1 MITAMPRIAIVIH
14 DFPKCLATFRD
25 VLGMPLV
32 DVSESSVASLGVN
45 VAMCVPEGGSNI
57 EIMSPADPNA
67 PLSHSL
73 RKFLA
78 RRGEGLFA
86 LMLEAPDPNTE
97 AEALLDRGLN
107 VLPLMA
113 GAGGRDVHPNSTH
126 GVLVRVY
133 PVNSFR
139 GRAPD
144 PTDPTDSGTDHGQDT
159 DSPGLSGIAR
169 VIIAVHDLDHAV
181 TVYRNKFTLD
191 VAEPV
196 VDDKRGVRSAI
207 CTPPSGGVI
216 ELVSVQDRNRP
227 FAESVAE
234 FLDSSQEGMYAL
246 VLQSRD
252 LQGSAR
258 NLAARGV
265 EVRNAADSPNIP
277 DTPDILEIE
286 RAATFGARIWVESA

>member
-1 MITAMPRIAIVIH
+1 MITAMPRIAIAIH

-25 VLGMPLV
+25 GLGMPVV
-32 DVSESSVASLGVN
+32 DLSESSVASLGAK

-57 EIMSPADPNA
+57 ELMSPADPNA

-73 RKFLA
+73 QKFLA

-86 LMLEAPDPNTE
+86 LMLEAPDPD
-97 AEALLDRGLN
+97 AEADALSGRGLN

-126 GVLVRVY
+126 GVLIRVY

-139 GRAPD
+139 GHA
-144 PTDPTDSGTDHGQDT
+144 TDYGTDHGTDYGQDT

-169 VIIAVHDLDHAV
+169 VIVAVHDLDHAV
-181 TVYRNKFTLD
+181 AVYGNKFGLD
-191 VAEPV
+191 ITEPA
-196 VDDKRGVRSAI
+196 VDAKRGVRSAV

-216 ELVSVQDRNRP
+216 ELVSVDNRNRP

-234 FLDSSQEGMYAL
+234 FLDSSREGMYAL
-246 VLQSRD
+246 VLQSRA
-252 LQGSAR
+252 LQGAAR

-265 EVRNAADSPNIP
+265 EVHKVADS
-277 DTPDILEIE
+277 PDILEID
-286 RAATFGARIWVESA
+286 RALTFGARIWLESA

>member
-1 MITAMPRIAIVIH
+1 MITAMPRIAIAMH
-14 DFPKCLATFRD
+14 DFSKCLATFKD
-25 VLGMPLV
+25 VLGMPVV
-32 DVSESSVASLGVN
+32 DVSESSLANLGVN
-45 VAMCVPEGGSNI
+45 VAMCVPQGGSNI
-57 EIMSPADPNA
+57 ELMSPADPNA

-73 RKFLA
+73 QKFLA

-126 GVLVRVY
+126 GVLIRVY

-139 GRAPD
+139 GRTA
-144 PTDPTDSGTDHGQDT
+144 DHGQDT

-181 TVYRNKFTLD
+181 TVYGSKFALD

-196 VDDKRGVRSAI
+196 VDAERGVRSAI

-216 ELVSVQDRNRP
+216 ELVSVHNRNRP
-227 FAESVAE
+227 FSESVAA
-234 FLDSSQEGMYAL
+234 FLDNSQEGMYAL

-252 LQGSAR
+252 LQASAR
-258 NLAARGV
+258 SLAARGV
-265 EVRNAADSPNIP
+265 EVRNAADSPDVP
-277 DTPDILEIE
+277 GILEIE
-286 RAATFGARIWVESA
+286 PASTFGARIWVESA

>member
-1 MITAMPRIAIVIH
+1 MITAMPRIAIAIH

-25 VLGMPLV
+25 VLGMPVV
-32 DVSESSVASLGVN
+32 DVSENSVASLGVN

-73 RKFLA
+73 HKFLA

-97 AEALLDRGLN
+97 AKILLDRGLN

-144 PTDPTDSGTDHGQDT
+144 PTDPMDSGTDHGQNT

-169 VIIAVHDLDHAV
+169 VIIAVHDLDQAV
-181 TVYRNKFTLD
+181 AVYRNKFALD
-191 VAEPV
+191 VAEPT
-196 VDDKRGVRSAI
+196 VDAGRGVRSAI

-216 ELVSVQDRNRP
+216 ELVSVYNRNRP

-234 FLDSSQEGMYAL
+234 FLNNSPEGMYAL

-252 LQGSAR
+252 LQASAR
-258 NLAARGV
+258 SLAARGV
-265 EVRNAADSPNIP
+265 EVRNAADSP
-277 DTPDILEIE
+277 DRLEIE
-286 RAATFGARIWVESA
+286 QAATFGARIWIESA

>member
-1 MITAMPRIAIVIH
+1 MITAMPRIAIAIH

-25 VLGMPLV
+25 VLGMPVV

-57 EIMSPADPNA
+57 EIMSPSDPNA

-73 RKFLA
+73 QKFLA

-86 LMLEAPDPNTE
+86 LMLEAPDPNVE
-97 AEALLDRGLN
+97 AEALLNRGLN

-126 GVLVRVY
+126 GVLIRVY

-139 GRAPD
+139 GRATAP
-144 PTDPTDSGTDHGQDT
+144 TDHGQDT
-159 DSPGLSGIAR
+159 DSPGLSGIAQ
-169 VIIAVHDLDHAV
+169 VIIAVNDLDHAV
-181 TVYRNKFTLD
+181 TVYGNQFALD
-191 VAEPV
+191 MAEPV
-196 VDDKRGVRSAI
+196 VDAERGVRSAI
-207 CTPPSGGVI
+207 FTPPSGGVI
-216 ELVSVQDRNRP
+216 ELVSVDKRNRP
-227 FAESVAE
+227 FAESVAN
-234 FLDSSQEGMYAL
+234 FLDNNPEGMYAL
-246 VLQSRD
+246 VLQSHD
-252 LQGSAR
+252 LQASAR

-265 EVRNAADSPNIP
+265 EVHNATDSP
-277 DTPDILEIE
+277 DRLEIG

>member
-1 MITAMPRIAIVIH
+1 MIAAMPRIAIAIH

-25 VLGMPLV
+25 VLGMPVV

-45 VAMCVPEGGSNI
+45 VAMCVPQGGSNI
-57 EIMSPADPNA
+57 ELMSPADPNA

-73 RKFLA
+73 QKFLA

-86 LMLEAPDPNTE
+86 LMLEAPDPDTE

-126 GVLVRVY
+126 GVLIRVY

-139 GRAPD
+139 GRA
-144 PTDPTDSGTDHGQDT
+144 TDHVTDHGQDR

-181 TVYRNKFTLD
+181 TVYGNKFALD
-191 VAEPV
+191 IAEPA
-196 VDDKRGVRSAI
+196 VDAKRGVRSAI

-216 ELVSVQDRNRP
+216 ELVSVYNRNRP

-234 FLDSSQEGMYAL
+234 FLDSSREGMYAL

-252 LQGSAR
+252 LQASAR

-265 EVRNAADSPNIP
+265 EVRNAADSPDIP
-277 DTPDILEIE
+277 DVPDILEIE

>member
-1 MITAMPRIAIVIH
+1 MITAMPRIAIATH
-14 DFPKCLATFRD
+14 DFAKCLATFRN
-25 VLGMPLV
+25 VLEMPVV
-32 DVSESSVASLGVN
+32 DVSESSVASLGVK

-73 RKFLA
+73 QKFLA

-86 LMLEAPDPNTE
+86 LMLEAPDPDTE
-97 AEALLDRGLN
+97 ADALSGRGLN
-107 VLPLMA
+107 VLPRMA

-126 GVLVRVY
+126 GVLIRVY

-139 GRAPD
+139 GHA
-144 PTDPTDSGTDHGQDT
+144 TAHGQDT
-159 DSPGLSGIAR
+159 ASPGFSGIAR
-169 VIIAVHDLDHAV
+169 VIVAVHDLDHAGA
-181 TVYRNKFTLD
+181 VYGNKFALD
-191 VAEPV
+191 IAELT
-196 VDDKRGVRSAI
+196 VDAKRGVRSTV

-216 ELVSVQDRNRP
+216 ELVSVYNRNQP

-234 FLDSSQEGMYAL
+234 FLESGREGMYAL

-252 LQGSAR
+252 LQESAR

-265 EVRNAADSPNIP
+265 EVHNVADS
-277 DTPDILEIE
+277 PDILEIE
-286 RAATFGARIWVESA
+286 RALTFGARIWVESA

>member
-1 MITAMPRIAIVIH
+1 MITAMPRIAIAIH

-25 VLGMPLV
+25 VLGMPIV
-32 DVSESSVASLGVN
+32 DLSESSVASLGAK
-45 VAMCVPEGGSNI
+45 VAMCVPQGGSNI
-57 EIMSPADPNA
+57 ELMSPADPHA

-73 RKFLA
+73 QKFLT

-97 AEALLDRGLN
+97 ADVLANRGLN

-126 GVLVRVY
+126 GVLIRVY

-139 GRAPD
+139 GHTTADQQEP
-144 PTDPTDSGTDHGQDT
+144 

-169 VIIAVHDLDHAV
+169 VIVAVHDLDHAIAV
-181 TVYRNKFTLD
+181 YGQQFALDIAAPTVD
-191 VAEPV
+191 AH
-196 VDDKRGVRSAI
+196 RGIRSAV

-216 ELVSVQDRNRP
+216 ELVSASNRNQP
-227 FAESVAE
+227 FAASIAE
-234 FLDSSQEGMYAL
+234 FLQSGREGLYAL

-252 LQGSAR
+252 LQRSAR
-258 NLAARGV
+258 TLAARGA
-265 EVRNAADSPNIP
+265 EVHDVVGAP
-277 DTPDILEIE
+277 DLLEIE
-286 RAATFGARIWVESA
+286 PALTFGARIWLESA